1 MKKKRMK
8 KGDKNAASA
17 QTFISD
23 QLSHRTI
30 ARNKALDNDLY
41 ANNPSPEF
49 MKSVLLI
56 QRAYQSFKIHKFA
69 SFKKKSKIE

>member
-1 MKKKRMK
+1 MKKRRMK

-41 ANNPSPEF
+41 ANNPSP
-49 MKSVLLI
+49 
-56 QRAYQSFKIHKFA
+56 
-69 SFKKKSKIE
+69 